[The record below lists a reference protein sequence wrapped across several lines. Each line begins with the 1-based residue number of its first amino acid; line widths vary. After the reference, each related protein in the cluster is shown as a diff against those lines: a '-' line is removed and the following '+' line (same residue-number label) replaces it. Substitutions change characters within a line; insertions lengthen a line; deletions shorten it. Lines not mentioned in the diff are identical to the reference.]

1 MRLVRGLSRICAA
14 PKRTRLR
21 DGRTLRQSAAD
32 WLQGYRAREASDEE
46 ADQMRDHVATARAV
60 IQAPP
65 SKVWQ
70 ALTDPDLIQRYMFG
84 SRVETDWQPGSPIT
98 WKGEYDGKSYEDKGE
113 ILEVVGGRR
122 LRLTH
127 FSPLSGEEDAPENYH
142 TLLYE
147 LEEHDGQTRISLSQ
161 DNNPSEEAAE
171 HSRGNWEKM
180 LSGLKEVVEAHS
192 S

>member
-1 MRLVRGLSRICAA
+1 
-14 PKRTRLR
+14 
-21 DGRTLRQSAAD
+21 
-32 WLQGYRAREASDEE
+32 
-46 ADQMRDHVATARAV
+46 MRDHVATARAD
-60 IQAPP
+60 IQAPT

-84 SRVETDWQPGSPIT
+84 SRVETDWQTGSPIT
-98 WKGEYDGKSYEDKGE
+98 WKGEYEGKSYEDKGE
-113 ILEVVGGRR
+113 ILEVVAGRR

-147 LEEHDGQTRISLSQ
+147 LEEHDGHTRVSLSQ

-180 LSGLKEVVEAHS
+180 LAGLKEVVEAHPS
-192 S
+192 